1 MSLSSTVNY
10 NVQNSHGNLATKMLK
25 SINMIML
32 QCCLV
37 LTMSQNILL
46 AETSNSGEN
55 FIINKTREISQNIKC
70 LVCQNQSID
79 ESNSEIAKDLKVLIK
94 NKLKDGVSDDE
105 IYNFLRDRYG
115 DSILLRPP
123 LKTNTILLWFLPFI
137 ILVFGS
143 FFVIRFFKSNY

>member
-1 MSLSSTVNY
+1 
-10 NVQNSHGNLATKMLK
+10 
-25 SINMIML
+25 MIML
-32 QCCLV
+32 LCCLV
-37 LTMSQNILL
+37 LTMSQNTLL
-46 AETSNSGEN
+46 AETSNSGGN

-94 NKLKDGVSDDE
+94 NKLKNGVSDDE

-115 DSILLRPP
+115 DSILLKPP

-143 FFVIRFFKSNY
+143 FFVIKFFKSNYK

>member
-1 MSLSSTVNY
+1 
-10 NVQNSHGNLATKMLK
+10 MLK
-25 SINMIML
+25 SINMIIL

-115 DSILLRPP
+115 DSILLKPP

-143 FFVIRFFKSNY
+143 FFVIRFFKSNYK

>member
-1 MSLSSTVNY
+1 
-10 NVQNSHGNLATKMLK
+10 MLK

-105 IYNFLRDRYG
+105 IYIFLRDRYG
-115 DSILLRPP
+115 DSILLKPP

-143 FFVIRFFKSNY
+143 FFVIKFFKSNYK

>member
-1 MSLSSTVNY
+1 
-10 NVQNSHGNLATKMLK
+10 
-25 SINMIML
+25 MIML
-32 QCCLV
+32 LCCLV
-37 LTMSQNILL
+37 LTMSQNTLL

-115 DSILLRPP
+115 DSILLKPP

-143 FFVIRFFKSNY
+143 FFVIRFFKSNYK

>member
-1 MSLSSTVNY
+1 
-10 NVQNSHGNLATKMLK
+10 MLK
-25 SINMIML
+25 SIKMIML

-115 DSILLRPP
+115 DSILLKPP

-143 FFVIRFFKSNY
+143 FFVIRFFKSNYK

>member
-1 MSLSSTVNY
+1 
-10 NVQNSHGNLATKMLK
+10 MLK
-25 SINMIML
+25 SINMIIL
-32 QCCLV
+32 LCCLV
-37 LTMSQNILL
+37 LTMSQNTLL

-94 NKLKDGVSDDE
+94 NKLKNGVSDDE

-115 DSILLRPP
+115 DSILLKPP

-143 FFVIRFFKSNY
+143 FFVIRFFKSNYK

>member
-1 MSLSSTVNY
+1 
-10 NVQNSHGNLATKMLK
+10 MLK

-32 QCCLV
+32 LFCLV
-37 LTMSQNILL
+37 LIMSQNTLL

-115 DSILLRPP
+115 DSILLKPP

-143 FFVIRFFKSNY
+143 FFVIRFFKSNYK

>member
-1 MSLSSTVNY
+1 
-10 NVQNSHGNLATKMLK
+10 MLK

-32 QCCLV
+32 LCCLV
-37 LTMSQNILL
+37 LTMSQNTLL
-46 AETSNSGEN
+46 AERSNSGEN

-115 DSILLRPP
+115 DSILLKPP

-143 FFVIRFFKSNY
+143 FFVIRFFKSNYK

>member
-1 MSLSSTVNY
+1 
-10 NVQNSHGNLATKMLK
+10 MLK

-32 QCCLV
+32 LCCLV
-37 LTMSQNILL
+37 LTMSQNTLL
-46 AETSNSGEN
+46 AETSNSGGN

-143 FFVIRFFKSNY
+143 FFVIRFFKSNYK

>member
-1 MSLSSTVNY
+1 
-10 NVQNSHGNLATKMLK
+10 MLK
-25 SINMIML
+25 SINMIIL
-32 QCCLV
+32 LCCLV
-37 LTMSQNILL
+37 LTMSQNTLL
-46 AETSNSGEN
+46 AETSNSGGN

-115 DSILLRPP
+115 DSILLKPP

-143 FFVIRFFKSNY
+143 FFVIKFFKSNYK

>member
-1 MSLSSTVNY
+1 
-10 NVQNSHGNLATKMLK
+10 MLK
-25 SINMIML
+25 SINMIMF

-94 NKLKDGVSDDE
+94 NKLKNGVSDDE

-115 DSILLRPP
+115 DSILLKPP

-143 FFVIRFFKSNY
+143 FFVIKFFKSNYK